1 MLDRFLDGTTTE
13 QEERLLTDYFLT
25 AADVPKDW
33 KAYAILF
40 KGFQQCSDT
49 NSHAKRLHL
58 KRWLSIAAS
67 LLIILGLSW
76 YEFALKPTMLSDTKS
91 KGVTQSEET
100 AISED
105 MSRTQGQPVAENSLV
120 QMQPRSSIKKTSAK
134 TAELPSEV
142 LTTTAVA
149 EEDVPQDAVLIDI
162 DIEAVQQRGQDL
174 RMAMAAMNDELFET
188 D

>member
-13 QEERLLTDYFLT
+13 QEERQLTNFFSA
-25 AADVPKDW
+25 AADVPEDW

-40 KGFQQCSDT
+40 KGFQQCTDT
-49 NSHAKRLHL
+49 NNRAKRLPL
-58 KRWLSIAAS
+58 KRWFSIAAS
-67 LLIILGLSW
+67 LLIILGFSW
-76 YEFALKPTMLSDTKS
+76 YEFTLKPTLPTHTES
-91 KGVTQSEET
+91 KGLTQSAES

-105 MSRTQGQPVAENSLV
+105 MSHTQDLPVAENALV
-120 QMQPRSSIKKTSAK
+120 QMQPRSSIKKTKAK
-134 TAELPSEV
+134 AAELSSEE

-149 EEDVPQDAVLIDI
+149 DEDVPQDAVLIDI